1 MKKIFAIL
9 AILLSVT
16 FTLRADEPAKDE
28 NRSFYTGN
36 VYYEKKEY
44 AKALENYKEAL
55 DMGIESGNLYY
66 NMGNAYL
73 KMGKTGYAILSYD
86 KAMRLI
92 PQDGD
97 LKSNLVYA
105 KALAPGSSV
114 LKPSGFS
121 LIPALIK
128 SPFGDINLNAMAIG
142 TIVLYLL
149 SVAMAILFLVT
160 PFIVKRLKILFG
172 LIVFVFLWSAVVF
185 GIRYYEEEILKKG
198 IVVVKSEEARYEPV
212 ESSATFYKIQE
223 GDEVTVLG
231 TRDGWRHIR
240 RNDGKL
246 GWVGEASVEE
256 I

>member
-1 MKKIFAIL
+1 MKKILVVL
-9 AILLSVT
+9 AILMSAAFIV
-16 FTLRADEPAKDE
+16 RAEEPAKDE

-36 VYYEKKEY
+36 VYYEKKDY
-44 AKALENYKEAL
+44 AKALENYRAAL

-73 KMGKTGYAILSYD
+73 KMGKVGYAILSYE

-97 LKSNLVYA
+97 LKSNIIYA
-105 KALAPGSSV
+105 KAFVSGASAV
-114 LKPSGFS
+114 EPSGLGFVAS
-121 LIPALIK
+121 LIK
-128 SPFGDINLNAMAIG
+128 SPFRGINLNGVAILA
-142 TIVLYLL
+142 IALYLL
-149 SVAMAILFLVT
+149 SVGMAILFLVT
-160 PFIVKRLKILFG
+160 PFFVKRLRILFV
-172 LIVFVFLWSAVVF
+172 LAVLALLWSGVVL

-198 IVVVKSEEARYEPV
+198 VVVVKTAEAKYEPV
-212 ESSATFYKIQE
+212 ESSTTYYKIQE

-240 RNDGKL
+240 RADGKSA
-246 GWVGEASVEE
+246 WTKEAGVEE